1 MFKRMGCQLHLFL
14 RVIRSLYI
22 YYDLLLFF
30 RVEAMILYGSQQVQ
44 QNWNSAALPREI
56 ESSQESL
63 SYQMSTGNRL
73 G

>member
-1 MFKRMGCQLHLFL
+1 
-14 RVIRSLYI
+14 
-22 YYDLLLFF
+22 
-30 RVEAMILYGSQQVQ
+30 MILYGSQQVQ